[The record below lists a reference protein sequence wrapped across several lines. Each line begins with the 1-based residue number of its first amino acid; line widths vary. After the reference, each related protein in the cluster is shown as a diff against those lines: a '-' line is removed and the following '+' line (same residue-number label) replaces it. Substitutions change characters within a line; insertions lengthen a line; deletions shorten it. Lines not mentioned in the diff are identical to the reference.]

1 MIQIFL
7 DQYPGMQPRRR
18 QATVDQRRRNGS
30 CGDRFT
36 GAACILRPNVA
47 MNEETCRF
55 DIQLLADILTNLDQ
69 AGTAL
74 PTGAGCGFMT
84 VLDARQFWRNR
95 LTPGRLR
102 TRLLDGALKLCEF
115 GRNGGLI
122 FVAGLKKQILLR
134 NRQGFT
140 LGAKLDSSCST
151 PVPASVSESSD
162 RAA

>member
-7 DQYPGMQPRRR
+7 DQHPGMQPRCR
-18 QATVDQRRRNGS
+18 QITVNQRRRNGN

-36 GAACILRPNVA
+36 GTARILRPNVA
-47 MNEETCRF
+47 MNEETSRF
-55 DIQLLADILTNLDQ
+55 DVELLADILTDLDQ

-74 PTGAGCGFMT
+74 PTGAGCRFMT

-122 FVAGLKKQILLR
+122 FVAGFEKQILLL
-134 NRQGFT
+134 N
-140 LGAKLDSSCST
+140 
-151 PVPASVSESSD
+151 
-162 RAA
+162 

>member
-1 MIQIFL
+1 LQGNAQLPNPLRQGRTGNPDTVSFADLLNPVQRQMIQIFL

-55 DIQLLADILTNLDQ
+55 DVELLADILTDLDQ

-74 PTGAGCGFMT
+74 PTGAGCRFMT
-84 VLDARQFWRNR
+84 VLDARQFWR
-95 LTPGRLR
+95 
-102 TRLLDGALKLCEF
+102 
-115 GRNGGLI
+115 
-122 FVAGLKKQILLR
+122 
-134 NRQGFT
+134 
-140 LGAKLDSSCST
+140 
-151 PVPASVSESSD
+151 PA
-162 RAA
+162 